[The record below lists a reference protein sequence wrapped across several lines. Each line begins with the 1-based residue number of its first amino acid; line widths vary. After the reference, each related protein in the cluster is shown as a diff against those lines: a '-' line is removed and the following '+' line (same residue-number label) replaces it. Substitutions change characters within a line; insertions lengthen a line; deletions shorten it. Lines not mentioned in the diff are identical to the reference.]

1 MMKGSDK
8 NKSNVF
14 CNVERQGTPSHRQ
27 QSCCKID
34 VLTPHTA
41 VSTTGTLTVLTVLT
55 VLTPIGTLNGVLAV
69 SS

>member
-1 MMKGSDK
+1 MMKGSD

-41 VSTTGTLTVLTVLT
+41 VSTTDTLTARTVLI
-55 VLTPIGTLNGVLAV
+55 PIGTLNGVLAV